1 LPKAPKGARVCHE
14 ALAEDHT
21 RKPTAAFISYYLSRH
36 RFRKHAGVLA
46 ALALISVLAFL
57 LFPLRQFRIEADGS
71 ERTVLSHQRASDALL
86 RQAGVELQAGD
97 VVERGEEASGGAAL
111 AVRRAVPIVLEADGR
126 VLAWRTRARTVA
138 GALTEAGVSLGPFD
152 SVLRN
157 GLRAGHSDDLS
168 VPPLLVAARA
178 LGLRMAENA
187 APLSAS
193 PEQVLLTVRRAVPF
207 TVVEEDQP
215 RSLVSS
221 EPTLGQALREWGI
234 TLGPG
239 DDVEPPVSS
248 ALSPGLLVHVSR
260 AQRVTLSVDGA
271 QAVLYTQ
278 AKTVQG
284 LLDDTGVVLA
294 DAERVEPPLETPLS
308 QDLQVRVYAYAEE
321 EFAESET
328 IDHATV
334 YQLDPGLAD
343 GETERVEGA
352 DGVRH
357 REYAIV
363 YENGAEVSRQLVKE
377 WDDPEPVD
385 TVVYFGT
392 AERVQAAQSLPDG
405 LNVARVINVYATW
418 YNPASAGRSSEDPS
432 YGITSTGV
440 PVTKGIV
447 AVDPSVIPY
456 GTRMYIPGYGFGV
469 AADTGGA
476 IVGNIIDLGF
486 PDGVSPGW
494 VPCWIDVYIL
504 GP

>member
-1 LPKAPKGARVCHE
+1 M
-14 ALAEDHT
+14 
-21 RKPTAAFISYYLSRH
+21 
-36 RFRKHAGVLA
+36 
-46 ALALISVLAFL
+46 
-57 LFPLRQFRIEADGS
+57 Q
-71 ERTVLSHQRASDALL
+71 
-86 RQAGVELQAGD
+86 LQAGD
-97 VVERGEEASGGAAL
+97 VAEWGEESSGGSAL
-111 AVRRAVPIVLEADGR
+111 AVRRAVPIVLESDGR

-152 SVLRN
+152 HVLRN
-157 GLRAGHSDDLS
+157 GLRASFADDLDVS
-168 VPPLLVAARA
+168 PLLVAARA
-178 LGLRMAENA
+178 LGLRMAEDA
-187 APLSAS
+187 APLSSS

-215 RSLVSS
+215 RPLLSS

-234 TLGPG
+234 RLGPG
-239 DDVEPPVSS
+239 DEVEPAVSS
-248 ALSPGLLVHVSR
+248 ALSPGLLVRVHR
-260 AQRVTLSVDGA
+260 AQRVTLSVGGEET
-271 QAVLYTQ
+271 VLYTLEG
-278 AKTVQG
+278 TVGG
-284 LLDDTGVVLA
+284 LLEGAGVVLDDT
-294 DAERVEPPLETPLS
+294 DRVEPPLEAPIS
-308 QDLQVRVYAYAEE
+308 ADLEVRVYAYAEGA
-321 EFAESET
+321 FAESET
-328 IDHATV
+328 VDHATV
-334 YQLDPGLAD
+334 YRLDPSLVE
-343 GETERVEGA
+343 GETRRAEGA

-363 YENGAEVSRQLVKE
+363 YEDGVEVSRQLVDE

-385 TVVYFGT
+385 TVIYLGT

-405 LNVARVINVYATW
+405 LNVVRVINVYATW
-418 YNPASAGRSSEDPS
+418 YNPASAGRPPGDPW

-494 VPCWIDVYIL
+494 VPRWIDIYIL

>member
-1 LPKAPKGARVCHE
+1 LPKAPKGARVCRE

-21 RKPTAAFISYYLSRH
+21 RKPATAFISYHLSRN

-57 LFPLRQFRIEADGS
+57 VFPLRQFRIEADGS
-71 ERTVLSHQRASDALL
+71 ERTVLSHQRGSDALL
-86 RQAGVELQAGD
+86 RQAGVQVQAGD
-97 VVERGEEASGGAAL
+97 VVEWGEESSGGPAL
-111 AVRRAVPIVLEADGR
+111 SVRRAVPIVLEADGR

-157 GLRAGHSDDLS
+157 GLRASHADDLS
-168 VPPLLVAARA
+168 VPPLLVAAKA
-178 LGLRMAENA
+178 LGLRMAEDA

-215 RSLVSS
+215 RPLVSS
-221 EPTLGQALREWGI
+221 QPTLGQALREWGI
-234 TLGPG
+234 KLGPG
-239 DDVEPPVSS
+239 DEVEPAVSS
-248 ALSPGLLVHVSR
+248 ALSPGLLVYVRR
-260 AQRVTLSVDGA
+260 AQRVTLSVAGTET
-271 QAVLYTQ
+271 VLYTQ
-278 AKTVQG
+278 ESTVRG
-284 LLDDTGVVLA
+284 LLEDAGVVLDDA
-294 DAERVEPPLETPLS
+294 DRVEPPLEAPLS
-308 QDLQVRVYAYAEE
+308 EDLEVRVYAYAEE

-328 IDHATV
+328 VDHTTV
-334 YQLDPGLAD
+334 YRLDPGLPE
-343 GETERVEGA
+343 GETRRIEGA

-357 REYAIV
+357 SEYAIV
-363 YENGAEVSRQLVKE
+363 YEDGVEVSRQLVDE
-377 WDDPEPVD
+377 WNDPESVD

-392 AERVQAAQSLPDG
+392 AERVQAAQSLPEG

-418 YNPASAGRSSEDPS
+418 YNPASAGRSLGDPS

-476 IVGNIIDLGF
+476 IVGSIIDLGF
-486 PDGVSPGW
+486 PDGISPGW